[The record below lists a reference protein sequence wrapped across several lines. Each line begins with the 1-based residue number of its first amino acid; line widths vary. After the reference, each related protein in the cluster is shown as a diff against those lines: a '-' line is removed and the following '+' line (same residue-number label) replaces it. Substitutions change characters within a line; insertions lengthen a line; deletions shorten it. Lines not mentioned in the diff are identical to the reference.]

1 MAVTYGFYNSVDG
14 DRRYNAHDIGRL
26 FDGLIT
32 DGVYLNVGDCFEV
45 TQAGGMT
52 VNVGVGR
59 AWFHNTWLY
68 NDAPLP
74 ITLDPAD
81 VLDRIDAIVIE
92 VNTNDDVRRNDI
104 KYIRGTPSSSA
115 ERPNLVKA
123 DKINQYALV
132 YININGG
139 ATGITSNDILSV
151 VGTEETPVVSGIVQ
165 PSGLFASKGEFE
177 SHLAD
182 GVHKVA
188 RGEWT
193 DTSTVLQPSEVYT
206 KTFPLGFEGVIGNF
220 TIKPLGQN
228 VGGLV
233 FFTANPADA
242 RLLAGNLLYYYEDN
256 PQGIFSIA
264 MGSGINL
271 QDAYLDGENLVLK
284 FRNRMNDAV
293 TLNGKLVW
301 EARG

>member
-182 GVHKVA
+182 IAAHWGIKRIEGTYVGNGNANREIVLGFKPELIIITGTINTREGLSFIVKDSYSGILHATTSLVHKYDA
-188 RGEWT
+188 I
-193 DTSTVLQPSEVYT
+193 TSNGFKLPEYANRANVLNEVYSYIAF
-206 KTFPLGFEGVIGNF
+206 KQEEYN
-220 TIKPLGQN
+220 
-228 VGGLV
+228 
-233 FFTANPADA
+233 
-242 RLLAGNLLYYYEDN
+242 DN
-256 PQGIFSIA
+256 
-264 MGSGINL
+264 
-271 QDAYLDGENLVLK
+271 
-284 FRNRMNDAV
+284 
-293 TLNGKLVW
+293 
-301 EARG
+301 